1 MLVYSNHPAHWKAR
15 SVLSLIGRYIFR
27 QIFVSTLIVMVVLLV
42 IFMSN
47 QFAETL
53 GEAATDALPRDAVFT
68 VLGLEFLR
76 YLALLAPIGLLLGVL
91 LGLARL
97 NRDSEL
103 AALAACGAGPRRLV
117 GPVLLLALI
126 AAGLVGW
133 LSLLEAPAASRRIEE
148 VRQNAQEQAE
158 LGVFAP
164 DRFTA
169 IDSGSTVIY
178 TREASG
184 DALEGVFIRSET
196 DNGLFV
202 VVAERG
208 ERIGSGEEVS
218 LRLQNGRLYEGVPG
232 EARFFFAEFEEQ
244 GLPLELD
251 RSEPTP
257 AIESVATADL
267 LRSREPAARAELEWR
282 IATPLSVVIL
292 SLLAVPLGRSSPREG
307 KYARVGLG
315 LLIYVIYANTLALAR
330 VWVERDLVPLWLGSW
345 WVHALLA
352 TVALFLLVKQ
362 SGIGVRAPL
371 RRVTSHEPVR

>member
-1 MLVYSNHPAHWKAR
+1 
-15 SVLSLIGRYIFR
+15 
-27 QIFVSTLIVMVVLLV
+27 
-42 IFMSN
+42 
-47 QFAETL
+47 
-53 GEAATDALPRDAVFT
+53 VFT

-97 NRDSEL
+97 NRFSEL

-371 RRVTSHEPVR
+371 RRVTSHEPAR